1 MQAGWASQM
10 CVTLVMCGTILL
22 LLGVVGEYVGRI
34 YMSENHSPQYVIR
47 QHTESETDTK
57 TGSEE

>member
-1 MQAGWASQM
+1 M

-34 YMSENHSPQYVIR
+34 YMSENNSPQYVIR
-47 QHTESETDTK
+47 RNSEDDFEYRREKENTES
-57 TGSEE
+57 